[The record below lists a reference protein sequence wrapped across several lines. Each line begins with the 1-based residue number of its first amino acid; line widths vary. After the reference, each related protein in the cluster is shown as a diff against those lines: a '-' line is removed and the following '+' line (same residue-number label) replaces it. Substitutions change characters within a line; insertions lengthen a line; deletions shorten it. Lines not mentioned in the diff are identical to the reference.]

1 MAKKKKNGLKYLLI
15 GAAVLLVLVIIA
27 NKAGWIGQGEV
38 IKVSTDK
45 VEKRTVNEMVSA
57 SGKIHPEIQVKL
69 SSEVSGEIVELNVKE
84 GDVVTKGQLLCR
96 VRPDILQSGYDRA
109 IASLNAQRASLASAE
124 QQLKQQEAN
133 FANIEATYNRNSAL
147 YAQKVISTAEFDKIK
162 ADYLSARANLEAQ
175 KQNVLASRYG
185 IDQSQAAVKEAGDNL
200 SRTTIYS
207 PVDGVVSLLQ
217 IELGE
222 RVVGTAQMAGTE
234 IMRIANMNSMEVNVE
249 VNENDITRVAVNNE
263 ATIEVDAYQ
272 GRQFKGIVTE
282 IASSSTTAA
291 ANTSSVDQV
300 TNFNVKVRILPE
312 SYEDLLRHDRENPS
326 PFRPGLS
333 ATVDIHTRQDNGLVV
348 PIQAVT
354 TREETAAS
362 AGGAGADSAEVKTA
376 AADTGSSTGS
386 TGGAGSSKPKTK
398 EYVFVYDGG
407 VVKQVEVTTGIQ
419 DDMYIRILSG
429 LEEGQEVVTRPF
441 NAISKT
447 LKDGTK
453 VEKAG
458 KNEI

>member
-15 GAAVLLVLVIIA
+15 GAGVILVLIIIA
-27 NKAGWIGQGEV
+27 NKAGWIGQGDV

-45 VEKRTVNEMVSA
+45 VEKRTINEMVSA

-84 GDVVTKGQLLCR
+84 GDVVTKGQLLSR

-109 IASLNAQRASLASAE
+109 IASLNAQRASLAAAE

-133 FANIEATYNRNSAL
+133 FANLEATYNRNLAL
-147 YAQKVISTAEFDKIK
+147 YNQKVISTAEFENVK
-162 ADYLSARANLEAQ
+162 ANYLSAQANLEAQ
-175 KQNVLASRYG
+175 KQNVLASRFG

-249 VNENDITRVAVNNE
+249 VNENDITRVALNNE

-272 GRQFKGIVTE
+272 GRQFRGIVTE

-291 ANTSSVDQV
+291 SNTSNVDQV

-312 SYEDLLRHDRENPS
+312 SYEDLLRLDRDNPS

-333 ATVDIHTRQDNGLVV
+333 ATVDIHTSRDNGLVV

-354 TREETAAS
+354 TREDMSRGEKGS
-362 AGGAGADSAEVKTA
+362 DSTEVKTESP
-376 AADTGSSTGS
+376 TGAVGTG
-386 TGGAGSSKPKTK
+386 KPTIK

-407 VVKQVEVTTGIQ
+407 TVKQVEVTTGIQ

-447 LKDGTK
+447 LKDGMK
-453 VEKAG
+453 VEKVG
-458 KNEI
+458 RNDI

>member
-15 GAAVLLVLVIIA
+15 GAGVLLVLIIIA

-57 SGKIHPEIQVKL
+57 SGKIYPEIQVKL

-109 IASLNAQRASLASAE
+109 IASLNAQRASLAAAE

-133 FANIEATYNRNSAL
+133 FANIEATYNRNLAL
-147 YAQKVISTAEFDKIK
+147 YNQKVISTAEFENVK
-162 ADYLSARANLEAQ
+162 ANYLSAKANLEAQ
-175 KQNVLASRYG
+175 KQNVLASRFG

-249 VNENDITRVAVNNE
+249 VNENDITRVMLNNE

-272 GRQFKGIVTE
+272 GRQFRGIVTE

-300 TNFNVKVRILPE
+300 TNFNVKVRIVAE
-312 SYEDLLRHDRENPS
+312 SYEDLLRNDRDNPS

-354 TREETAAS
+354 TREETPE
-362 AGGAGADSAEVKTA
+362 GGPGADTTEVKA
-376 AADTGSSTGS
+376 SSGAV
-386 TGGAGSSKPKTK
+386 TGGAAKPKVK
-398 EYVFVYDGG
+398 EYVFVYEGG
-407 VVKQVEVTTGIQ
+407 TVKQVEVTTGIQ

-429 LEEGQEVVTRPF
+429 LQEGQEVVTRPF
-441 NAISKT
+441 NAVSKT

-453 VEKAG
+453 VEKAS
-458 KNEI
+458 KDEI